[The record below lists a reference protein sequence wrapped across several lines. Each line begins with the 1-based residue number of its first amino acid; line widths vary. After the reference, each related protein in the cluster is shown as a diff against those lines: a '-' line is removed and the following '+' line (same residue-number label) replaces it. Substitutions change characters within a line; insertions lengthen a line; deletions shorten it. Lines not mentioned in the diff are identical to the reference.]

1 MERLKALLQYVQKKF
16 GKKNGENEEEI
27 GGYSMNEGQPDK
39 VFGFRREIIKGVA
52 IFFGSVLILALIF
65 ASSGDEEGQK
75 ELETLPQ
82 AKESEIAD
90 MKKPKNTLPND
101 YETLMAMNKAKEEE
115 LRRQAE
121 ENARNAAKP
130 QPVTPPEPPTPTVV
144 ENTIPQSVP
153 VIPESKVLPPVVQMP
168 VLPEET
174 PVVVTEKV
182 EKIPQPTNDKY
193 KSAISFGI
201 GEDENKSASDKVS
214 FNSKAQL
221 EYSEPNELT
230 LVAGTIIPVRLLTG
244 IDTAVA
250 GQVMAQVL
258 SDVYDTATGTKLL
271 IPQGSKL
278 TGTYD
283 KKSANNGRVPVTFNE
298 LVLPDGGSCLI
309 SENIVAVD
317 GAGYTGIKGKV
328 HHHTGQ
334 KISAGAI
341 GASIAAL
348 GSLAAGN
355 VSSSNETYTAGQIAA
370 QGAVANMIN
379 TTSNLLKE
387 VTDVENTVTIEPGYE
402 FNVYV
407 TENVKF

>member
-16 GKKNGENEEEI
+16 GKKNGEYEEEI

-90 MKKPKNTLPND
+90 MKKPKNALPND

-121 ENARNAAKP
+121 ENARNAVKP
-130 QPVTPPEPPTPTVV
+130 QSVTPPESPTPTVV

-168 VLPEET
+168 ILPEET

-214 FNSKAQL
+214 SNSKAQV
-221 EYSEPNELT
+221 EYSEPNEST

-283 KKSANNGRVPVTFNE
+283 KKSANNGRVPVIFNE

-407 TENVKF
+407 TEDVKF